1 MLVSCIIAT
10 EEEKRKTRIR
20 TYVKALAKD
29 SAVRCMANFV
39 FFIASFAH
47 AIRLVLHMLFFES
60 IPRTRQWKKQRN
72 SFDKTLP
79 GGERLQSRFYVGTML
94 ELHGIKLPNA
104 ITRKYTKHKYHR
116 VLFS

>member
-10 EEEKRKTRIR
+10 GEEKRKTRIR

-79 GGERLQSRFYVGTML
+79 GGAPEDRGPGTFML
-94 ELHGIKLPNA
+94 NDFNVVFLLKVHL
-104 ITRKYTKHKYHR
+104 
-116 VLFS
+116 